1 MVCATGAC
9 PVIGAWYATCP
20 PGIKPTCVV
29 MFTFGSFKVKA
40 IMMPIISIN
49 TEQQI
54 PINPPAIAIPP
65 PMASS
70 MHASSQ

>member
-9 PVIGAWYATCP
+9 PVIGAWYVACP
-20 PGIKPTCVV
+20 TGIWPTCITVYV
-29 MFTFGSFKVKA
+29 LWSFKVKA